1 MTAIARPN
9 RWPISVDDVAEAGRS
24 DVIDVSRLRPRKA
37 FWRPL
42 FEWFEAAALVWLAV
56 AALIAVGIPLVLVVR
71 AIVNA
76 LSWLVGW
83 IG

>member
-9 RWPISVDDVAEAGRS
+9 RWPTPVDDAAKATRS
-24 DVIDVSRLRPRKA
+24 DVIDVSRPRPRKG

-42 FEWFEAAALVWLAV
+42 FEWFEAAALVWLAAV
-56 AALIAVGIPLVLVVR
+56 ALIAVGMLLVLVVR
-71 AIVNA
+71 AIVTA
-76 LSWLVGW
+76 LSWVVGR